1 MADQQPAAAAAA
13 PADDARAKQ
22 EGKRRHKSLLKQ
34 LHELPHDFRTRL
46 NSTELRDVGKEF
58 IKSANKAGKAGN
70 LRSVSLNPEEFEVVM
85 QNLGFEDMPMMQ
97 RVFSIFDLD
106 GNGAID
112 YHELVCC
119 VDLLLRG
126 HGEETLRFCFAM
138 YDTDDSGFISEFELH
153 NVLQMCGKQM
163 MYDEFGGGIKSGYMG
178 ALRKL
183 YRGIDK
189 NGDGNISYDEF
200 VRGMNEHPILLKAL
214 LEPGP
219 SVEEAAAEEE

>member
-1 MADQQPAAAAAA
+1 
-13 PADDARAKQ
+13 
-22 EGKRRHKSLLKQ
+22 
-34 LHELPHDFRTRL
+34 L